1 MTHFGFFSQ
10 KTFAENELE
19 VEYALTDSSTLL
31 LKNHPLSVTPF
42 LNAIINPIFINPW
55 HQWSTWL
62 KNDDPTAFQTT
73 HGMSFWEYAN
83 REPIY
88 NNLFN
93 DGMESDAR
101 LVISV
106 VMEKCNEVF
115 NGVESLVDVGGGT
128 GTMAKVI
135 AKSFPKMECI
145 VFDLPHVVTG
155 LEGSENL
162 KYVSGDM
169 FKAIPP
175 ADTIL
180 LKWIM
185 HEWNDEECLKI
196 LKKCKEA
203 MKIKGKEGKVII
215 IDMVMDNGME
225 DDESVETQFF
235 FDMMT
240 MVMLNGKERNKK
252 EWDKLISSAGFKDF
266 KITPSLGLRYLIEI
280 YP

>member
-1 MTHFGFFSQ
+1 
-10 KTFAENELE
+10 
-19 VEYALTDSSTLL
+19 
-31 LKNHPLSVTPF
+31 
-42 LNAIINPIFINPW
+42 
-55 HQWSTWL
+55 
-62 KNDDPTAFQTT
+62 
-73 HGMSFWEYAN
+73 
-83 REPIY
+83 
-88 NNLFN
+88 
-93 DGMESDAR
+93 MESDAR

-115 NGVESLVDVGGGT
+115 NGVVSLVDVGGGT

-135 AKSFPKMECI
+135 AKSFPKMVCI

-225 DDESVETQFF
+225 DDESVELKHNFS
-235 FDMMT
+235 
-240 MVMLNGKERNKK
+240 
-252 EWDKLISSAGFKDF
+252 LI
-266 KITPSLGLRYLIEI
+266 
-280 YP
+280 